1 MEQLLRAKPTNMNLK
16 EAKPV
21 PQFLTG
27 KSTLTAVQQ
36 EQHQPTEPLSVTAAT
51 TAVTMAESSRT
62 GHTVLS
68 DDTDME
74 IQTESTLPP
83 VRSAV
88 TQLSV
93 QPSALNFPTSTIS
106 PAPGPTAGLN
116 AASTVAGSSG
126 VRAANY
132 ARRGGGKAAQQSTLP
147 SAFPM
152 SMLQST
158 TSSIG
163 TQVEDMIRD
172 YYRHRLLR
180 FEYAGSGGLTMNENE
195 YPQEFLVRKPLTAT
209 DDIYFFG
216 FTFSL
221 ESC

>member
-1 MEQLLRAKPTNMNLK
+1 MEQLLRAKPNDMNMK

-27 KSTLTAVQQ
+27 ESTLTAAQQ
-36 EQHQPTEPLSVTAAT
+36 EEQQSTGPSSATAAT
-51 TAVTMAESSRT
+51 TAATTAS
-62 GHTVLS
+62 LS

-74 IQTESTLPP
+74 IHTESTLPS
-83 VRSAV
+83 VRPAV
-88 TQLSV
+88 SQSSGQSSTSNFATFSTSV
-93 QPSALNFPTSTIS
+93 AQES
-106 PAPGPTAGLN
+106 TAGPN
-116 AASTVAGSSG
+116 AASTVAGPSG
-126 VRAANY
+126 LRAASY
-132 ARRGGGKAAQQSTLP
+132 VRKRGGRAAQQSTLP

-163 TQVEDMIRD
+163 TQVEDMVRD

-195 YPQEFLVRKPLTAT
+195 YPQEFLVRSPHTAT
-209 DDIYFFG
+209 DDMFF
-216 FTFSL
+216 FFWFHISH
-221 ESC
+221 ESSW